1 MADKPAGP
9 YELNPIKSVGEVNY
23 TDFRPIA
30 PEQTAFQQHMQQTAF
45 TSEQR
50 AEADAKSDADELF
63 GTGEP
68 QTAFELEARG
78 GRAPLGAQASADPSL
93 FDQVQTE
100 SDPSKTLETNASA
113 EKESKPQAPSA
124 PTRPSTSSPKSGPVK
139 PSV

>member
-1 MADKPAGP
+1 MANKPAGP

-45 TSEQR
+45 SSEQR

-78 GRAPLGAQASADPSL
+78 GRAPLGAQASAEPSL
-93 FDQVQTE
+93 FDQVQTDE
-100 SDPSKTLETNASA
+100 TLKMSETNAPA
-113 EKESKPQAPSA
+113 AKENKPQAPSA
-124 PTRPSTSSPKSGPVK
+124 PTQPSTSSLKSGPAK

>member
-1 MADKPAGP
+1 MANKPAGP

-45 TSEQR
+45 SSEQR

-78 GRAPLGAQASADPSL
+78 GRAPLGAQASAEPSL
-93 FDQVQTE
+93 FDQVQTDE
-100 SDPSKTLETNASA
+100 TLKTSETNAPA
-113 EKESKPQAPSA
+113 AKENKPQAPSA
-124 PTRPSTSSPKSGPVK
+124 PMQPSTSSPKSGPAK

>member
-1 MADKPAGP
+1 MANKPAGP
-9 YELNPIKSVGEVNY
+9 YELNPIKSAGEVNY
-23 TDFRPIA
+23 TDFRPVA

-45 TSEQR
+45 SSEQR

-78 GRAPLGAQASADPSL
+78 GRAPLGAQASAEPSL
-93 FDQVQTE
+93 FDQVQTNE
-100 SDPSKTLETNASA
+100 TLNASETNAPA
-113 EKESKPQAPSA
+113 AKENKPQAPSA
-124 PTRPSTSSPKSGPVK
+124 PTQPSTSSPKSGPAK